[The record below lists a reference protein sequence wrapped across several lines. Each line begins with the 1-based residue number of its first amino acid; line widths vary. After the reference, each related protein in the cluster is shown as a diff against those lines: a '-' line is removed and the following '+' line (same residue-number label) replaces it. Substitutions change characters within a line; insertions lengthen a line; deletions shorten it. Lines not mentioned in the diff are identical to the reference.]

1 MHLTGD
7 ITLAELESS
16 RLDVFGEI
24 CLKIDNG
31 RLWFRRDY
39 ERLAS
44 KFKKIPLEVR
54 NSLRDQLGV
63 EGGSPSKMLMTQLQT
78 KYPQLTLRQFAEKLK
93 EMGRNDIVQLLVTR
107 SAQDLSPTQ

>member
-1 MHLTGD
+1 M
-7 ITLAELESS
+7 ELENS
-16 RLDVFGEI
+16 RLDVFDEI

-63 EGGSPSKMLMTQLQT
+63 EGGSPCKMLMTQLQT
-78 KYPQLTLRQFAEKLK
+78 KYPELTLRQFAEKLK
-93 EMGRNDIVQLLVTR
+93 EIGRNDIVQLLVTR